1 MTAKRLR
8 VLLVETSDT
17 DAQKTIAK
25 LTSSGYTV
33 DHQRVTEAVGMQ
45 SSLFDATFDVILCSD
60 DPDSFGGLD
69 ALRLIQK
76 LELDIPFL
84 LLARDLREE
93 TIIRT
98 MQEGVD
104 DYILKGSLNR
114 LVPSIEHNLRE
125 ARIRAEHRMAQMEL
139 IENQT
144 RMHAFIA
151 DLPGMAYQILLHKD
165 GRVSFPYVS
174 EGCQALLGLEPQE
187 LIADSKLFDAMLH
200 PDDFAD
206 HQQSMHA
213 SAQNL
218 TFWNWEGRILTMPN
232 NEIKW
237 INLRCS
243 PRQTF
248 EGVQWEGIMLN
259 ITQSKTAEADLNQSQ
274 EQLRELSSHIQD
286 VREQERIA
294 IAREVHDDLGSL
306 LTATKLDIAWLI
318 GRLKDQTELA
328 AKAKMIE
335 ELVDKCVRSASTISR
350 NLRPSALDTFGL
362 VAAIENEAH
371 EFSQRTGVTCTFDNV
386 DEGITVSPHVAIT
399 LFRIF
404 QEALANITK
413 HAAATRVSISV
424 VNKTECVDL
433 MVHDNGRGIR
443 DADRAKPR
451 SFGLR
456 GIFERVAHF
465 GGDVKLESAPD
476 KGTKLTVCIPHQA
489 KNKTTPALV
498 PESQQALFQ

>member
-1 MTAKRLR
+1 
-8 VLLVETSDT
+8 
-17 DAQKTIAK
+17 
-25 LTSSGYTV
+25 
-33 DHQRVTEAVGMQ
+33 
-45 SSLFDATFDVILCSD
+45 
-60 DPDSFGGLD
+60 
-69 ALRLIQK
+69 
-76 LELDIPFL
+76 
-84 LLARDLREE
+84 
-93 TIIRT
+93 
-98 MQEGVD
+98 
-104 DYILKGSLNR
+104 
-114 LVPSIEHNLRE
+114 
-125 ARIRAEHRMAQMEL
+125 
-139 IENQT
+139 
-144 RMHAFIA
+144 
-151 DLPGMAYQILLHKD
+151 
-165 GRVSFPYVS
+165 VSFPYVS

-187 LIADSKLFDAMLH
+187 LIADAQSFESMLH
-200 PDDFAD
+200 PDDHAD
-206 HQQSMHA
+206 HQQSMHT

-243 PRQTF
+243 PRQTL

-259 ITQSKTAEADLNQSQ
+259 ISQSKIAEAELNRSQ
-274 EQLRELSSHIQD
+274 EHLRELSSHIQD

-306 LTATKLDIAWLI
+306 LTATKLDVAWLI
-318 GRLKDQTELA
+318 GRLKDQPELA

-371 EFSQRTGVTCTFDNV
+371 EFSQRTGVTCTFENL
-386 DEGITVSPHVAIT
+386 DEGITVSPHIAIT

-413 HAAATRVSISV
+413 HAAASKVSISV
-424 VNKTECVDL
+424 INRAECVDL
-433 MVHDNGRGIR
+433 VVHDNGRGIR

-465 GGDVKLESAPD
+465 GGDVKLESALGN
-476 KGTKLTVCIPHQA
+476 GTTLSVCIPHQSTSNDA
-489 KNKTTPALV
+489 PSLP
-498 PESQQALFQ
+498 PESQQALFE

>member
-1 MTAKRLR
+1 MNAKRLR

-17 DAQKTIAK
+17 DAQETLAK
-25 LTSSGYTV
+25 LSSSGYTL
-33 DHQRVTEAVGMQ
+33 DHHRVASASAMQ
-45 SSLFDATFDVILCSD
+45 SALFDATFDVVLCSD
-60 DPDSFGGLD
+60 DPDGFGGLE
-69 ALRLIQK
+69 ALRLLQK
-76 LELDIPFL
+76 LELDIPLL

-93 TIIRT
+93 TIVRT
-98 MQEGVD
+98 MQDGAD

-125 ARIRAEHRMAQMEL
+125 ARIRAEHRAAQLEL

-165 GRVSFPYVS
+165 GSVSFPYVS

-187 LIADSKLFDAMLH
+187 LIADAQLFEAMLH
-200 PDDFAD
+200 PDDHAG
-206 HQQSMHA
+206 HQQSMHT

-218 TFWNWEGRILTMPN
+218 TFWNWEGRILTMPD

-259 ITQSKTAEADLNQSQ
+259 ISQSKTAEAELNRSQ

-318 GRLKDQTELA
+318 GRLKDQPELA
-328 AKAKMIE
+328 VKAKIIE

-362 VAAIENEAH
+362 VAAIENEAQ
-371 EFSQRTGVTCTFDNV
+371 EFAQRTGVMCTFDNL
-386 DEGITVSPHVAIT
+386 DEGITVSPHIAIT

-413 HAAATRVSISV
+413 HAAASKVSISV
-424 VNKTECVDL
+424 INKTECVNL
-433 MVHDNGRGIR
+433 VVHDNGRGIR

-465 GGDVKLESAPD
+465 GGDVKLESAPG
-476 KGTKLTVCIPHQA
+476 KGTTLSVCIPHQSTSNA
-489 KNKTTPALV
+489 APSLS
-498 PESQQALFQ
+498 PESQQALFE

>member
-1 MTAKRLR
+1 
-8 VLLVETSDT
+8 
-17 DAQKTIAK
+17 
-25 LTSSGYTV
+25 
-33 DHQRVTEAVGMQ
+33 MQ
-45 SSLFDATFDVILCSD
+45 SSLLDSQFDVVLCSD
-60 DPDSFGGLD
+60 DPDGFGGLE
-69 ALRLIQK
+69 ALKLLHRLG
-76 LELDIPFL
+76 LDIPFL
-84 LLARDLREE
+84 LLARNLREE

-98 MQEGVD
+98 MQEGAD

-114 LVPSIEHNLRE
+114 LIPSIEHNLRS
-125 ARIRAEHRMAQMEL
+125 ARIRAEHRAAQLEL

-165 GRVSFPYVS
+165 DRVSFPYVS
-174 EGCQALLGLEPQE
+174 EGCQALLGLESQE
-187 LIADSKLFDAMLH
+187 LMAVARLFEDMLH
-200 PDDFAD
+200 PDDRSD
-206 HQQSMHA
+206 YQQNMYA

-243 PRQTF
+243 PRQTNL
-248 EGVQWEGIMLN
+248 GVQWEGIMLN
-259 ITQSKTAEADLNQSQ
+259 ITQSKTAEVELNRSQ

-328 AKAKMIE
+328 TKAKMIE

-371 EFSQRTGVTCTFDNV
+371 EFSQRTGVICTFDNL
-386 DEGITVSPHVAIT
+386 DEGITVSAHTAIT

-413 HAAATRVSISV
+413 HAAASHVTISV
-424 VNKTECVDL
+424 TNKAECVDL

-465 GGDVKLESAPD
+465 GGDVKLESAQG
-476 KGTKLTVCIPHQA
+476 KGTKLTVCIPHEA
-489 KNKTTPALV
+489 KNKTTSMLA
-498 PESQQALFQ
+498 SDTQQALFP

>member
-1 MTAKRLR
+1 
-8 VLLVETSDT
+8 
-17 DAQKTIAK
+17 
-25 LTSSGYTV
+25 
-33 DHQRVTEAVGMQ
+33 
-45 SSLFDATFDVILCSD
+45 
-60 DPDSFGGLD
+60 
-69 ALRLIQK
+69 
-76 LELDIPFL
+76 
-84 LLARDLREE
+84 
-93 TIIRT
+93 
-98 MQEGVD
+98 
-104 DYILKGSLNR
+104 
-114 LVPSIEHNLRE
+114 
-125 ARIRAEHRMAQMEL
+125 
-139 IENQT
+139 
-144 RMHAFIA
+144 MHAFIA
-151 DLPGMAYQILLHKD
+151 DLPGMAYQILLHQD
-165 GRVSFPYVS
+165 GHVSFPYVS

-187 LIADSKLFDAMLH
+187 LIADSTLFDAMLH
-200 PDDFAD
+200 PEDRAD
-206 HQQSMHA
+206 HQQSMQV
-213 SAQNL
+213 SARKL
-218 TFWNWEGRILTMPN
+218 TFWNWEGRIITMPN

-243 PRQTF
+243 PRQTV

-259 ITQSKTAEADLNQSQ
+259 ITQSKTAEAELNRSQ
-274 EQLRELSSHIQD
+274 AHLRELSSHIQD

-318 GRLKDQTELA
+318 SRLKDQPELA
-328 AKAKMIE
+328 AKAKTIE

-371 EFSQRTGVTCTFDNV
+371 EFSQRTGVACSFNNL

-413 HAAATRVSISV
+413 HAAATHVSISV
-424 VNKTECVDL
+424 INKTECVDL

-465 GGDVKLESAPD
+465 GGDVKLESAPNR
-476 KGTKLTVCIPHQA
+476 GTKLTVCIPHQG
-489 KNKTTPALV
+489 KNKASPELAA
-498 PESQQALFQ
+498 ESQQTLFT

>member
-8 VLLVETSDT
+8 VLLVESSNT
-17 DAQKTIAK
+17 DAHTTITK
-25 LTSSGYTV
+25 LIAAGYTMS
-33 DHQRVTEAVGMQ
+33 HQRVTDARGMHAA
-45 SSLFDATFDVILCSD
+45 LCDATFDVILCSD
-60 DPDSFGGLD
+60 DPSSFGGLE
-69 ALRLIQK
+69 ALRLVHK

-84 LLARDLREE
+84 LLAHDLREGN
-93 TIIRT
+93 IIRT

-125 ARIRAEHRMAQMEL
+125 ARIRSEHRTAQMQL

-165 GRVSFPYVS
+165 DRVSFAYVS

-187 LIADSKLFDAMLH
+187 LIADAQLFDAMLH
-200 PDDFAD
+200 PDDRAA
-206 HQQSMHA
+206 HQQSMHV

-218 TFWNWEGRILTMPN
+218 TFWNWEGRILTPPDK
-232 NEIKW
+232 EIKW

-243 PRQTF
+243 PRATDQ
-248 EGVQWEGIMLN
+248 GVQWEGIMLN
-259 ITQSKTAEADLNQSQ
+259 ITQSKTSEAELNRSQ

-286 VREQERIA
+286 VREQERVA

-318 GRLKDQTELA
+318 GRLKDIPQLCE
-328 AKAKMIE
+328 KAKSIE

-362 VAAIENEAH
+362 VAAIENEAL
-371 EFSQRTGVTCTFDNV
+371 EFSKRTGVTCTFDNL
-386 DEGITVSPHVAIT
+386 DEGNTVSPHVAIT

-413 HAAATRVSISV
+413 HAAATQVSISV
-424 VNKTECVDL
+424 INRAECVDL
-433 MVHDNGRGIR
+433 VVHDDGRGIR
-443 DADRAKPR
+443 DTDRAKPR

-465 GGDVKLESAPD
+465 GGNVKLESAPD
-476 KGTKLTVCIPHQA
+476 KGTRLAVCIPHST
-489 KNKTTPALV
+489 KNPAATELT
-498 PESQQALFQ
+498 PESQQALFP

>member
-17 DAQKTIAK
+17 DAQETLAK
-25 LTSSGYTV
+25 LSSSGYTL
-33 DHQRVTEAVGMQ
+33 DHHRVASASAMQ
-45 SSLFDATFDVILCSD
+45 SALFDATFDVVLCND
-60 DPDSFGGLD
+60 DPDGLGGLE
-69 ALRLIQK
+69 ALRLLQK

-93 TIIRT
+93 TIVRT
-98 MQEGVD
+98 MQDGAD

-125 ARIRAEHRMAQMEL
+125 ARIRAEHRVAQLEL

-187 LIADSKLFDAMLH
+187 LIADAQLFEAMLH
-200 PDDFAD
+200 PDDHAD
-206 HQQSMHA
+206 HQQSMYT

-218 TFWNWEGRILTMPN
+218 TFWNWEGRILTMPS

-243 PRQTF
+243 PRQTVD
-248 EGVQWEGIMLN
+248 GVQWEGIMLN
-259 ITQSKTAEADLNQSQ
+259 ISQSKTAEAELNRSQ
-274 EQLRELSSHIQD
+274 EHLRELSSHIQD

-306 LTATKLDIAWLI
+306 LTATKLDVAWLI
-318 GRLKDQTELA
+318 GRLKDQPELA

-371 EFSQRTGVTCTFDNV
+371 EFSQRTGVSCTFENL
-386 DEGITVSPHVAIT
+386 DEGITVSPHIAIT

-413 HAAATRVSISV
+413 HAAASKVCISV
-424 VNKTECVDL
+424 INRAECVDL
-433 MVHDNGRGIR
+433 VVHDNGRGIR

-465 GGDVKLESAPD
+465 GGDVKLESALG
-476 KGTKLTVCIPHQA
+476 KGTTLSVCIPHQSTSNA
-489 KNKTTPALV
+489 APSLS
-498 PESQQALFQ
+498 PESQQALFE

>member
-17 DAQKTIAK
+17 DAQKTLAK
-25 LTSSGYTV
+25 LTSSGYTLE
-33 DHQRVTEAVGMQ
+33 HQRVTDALGMQ
-45 SSLFDATFDVILCSD
+45 SALFDATFDVVLCSD
-60 DPDSFGGLD
+60 DPDGFGGLK
-69 ALRLIQK
+69 ALRLLQQ

-84 LLARDLREE
+84 LLARDLKEE
-93 TIIRT
+93 TIIQT
-98 MQEGVD
+98 MRDGVD

-125 ARIRAEHRMAQMEL
+125 ARIRAEHRAAQLEL

-165 GRVSFPYVS
+165 DRVSFPYVS

-187 LIADSKLFDAMLH
+187 LIADAKLFDAMLH
-200 PDDFAD
+200 PEDQAAY
-206 HQQSMHA
+206 QKNMHT

-232 NEIKW
+232 KEIKW

-243 PRQTF
+243 PRQTL

-259 ITQSKTAEADLNQSQ
+259 ITQSKTAEAELNCSQ

-371 EFSQRTGVTCTFDNV
+371 EFSQRTGVTCSFDNL
-386 DEGITVSPHVAIT
+386 DEGITVSPHIAIT

-424 VNKTECVDL
+424 TNKAECVDL

-443 DADRAKPR
+443 DADRAKPH

-465 GGDVKLESAPD
+465 GGDVKLESAMG
-476 KGTKLTVCIPHQA
+476 KGTTLLVCIPHQA
-489 KNKTTPALV
+489 TNKFSSTLTS
-498 PESQQALFQ
+498 ESQQALFE

>member
-17 DAQKTIAK
+17 DAQETLAK
-25 LTSSGYTV
+25 LSSSGYTL
-33 DHQRVTEAVGMQ
+33 DHHRVASASAMQ
-45 SSLFDATFDVILCSD
+45 SALSDATFDVVLCSD
-60 DPDSFGGLD
+60 DPDGFGGLE
-69 ALRLIQK
+69 AFRLLQQ

-98 MQEGVD
+98 MQDGAD

-114 LVPSIEHNLRE
+114 LIPSIEHNLRE
-125 ARIRAEHRMAQMEL
+125 ARIRAEHRVAQLEL

-187 LIADSKLFDAMLH
+187 LIADTQLFEAMLH
-200 PDDFAD
+200 PDDRAG
-206 HQQSMHA
+206 HQQSMHT

-237 INLRCS
+237 VNLRCS

-259 ITQSKTAEADLNQSQ
+259 ITQSKTAEAELNRSQ

-318 GRLKDQTELA
+318 GRLKEQPELA

-362 VAAIENEAH
+362 VAAIENEAY
-371 EFSQRTGVTCTFDNV
+371 EFAQRTGVTCTFDNM
-386 DEGITVSPHVAIT
+386 DEGITVSPHIAIT

-413 HAAATRVSISV
+413 HAAASKVSISV
-424 VNKTECVDL
+424 INKAECVDL
-433 MVHDNGRGIR
+433 VVHDNGRGIR

-465 GGDVKLESAPD
+465 GGDVKLESAPG
-476 KGTKLTVCIPHQA
+476 KGTTLSVCIPHQSTSNTA
-489 KNKTTPALV
+489 PSLS
-498 PESQQALFQ
+498 PESQQALFE

>member
-1 MTAKRLR
+1 
-8 VLLVETSDT
+8 
-17 DAQKTIAK
+17 
-25 LTSSGYTV
+25 
-33 DHQRVTEAVGMQ
+33 
-45 SSLFDATFDVILCSD
+45 
-60 DPDSFGGLD
+60 
-69 ALRLIQK
+69 
-76 LELDIPFL
+76 
-84 LLARDLREE
+84 
-93 TIIRT
+93 
-98 MQEGVD
+98 
-104 DYILKGSLNR
+104 
-114 LVPSIEHNLRE
+114 
-125 ARIRAEHRMAQMEL
+125 
-139 IENQT
+139 
-144 RMHAFIA
+144 MHAFIA

-187 LIADSKLFDAMLH
+187 LIGDAHLFEGMLH
-200 PDDFAD
+200 PEDRAD
-206 HQQSMHA
+206 HQQSMQT
-213 SAQNL
+213 SAQNM
-218 TFWNWEGRILTMPN
+218 TFWNWEGRIFSRPG

-259 ITQSKTAEADLNQSQ
+259 ITQSKAAEAEINRSQ

-318 GRLKDQTELA
+318 GRLKDQSELA

-371 EFSQRTGVTCTFDNV
+371 EFSQRTGVTCTFDNL

-424 VNKTECVDL
+424 TNKAECVDL

-465 GGDVKLESAPD
+465 GGDVKLESAMG
-476 KGTKLTVCIPHQA
+476 KGTTLLVCIPHQTS
-489 KNKTTPALV
+489 NKATSILASDT
-498 PESQQALFQ
+498 QQALFE